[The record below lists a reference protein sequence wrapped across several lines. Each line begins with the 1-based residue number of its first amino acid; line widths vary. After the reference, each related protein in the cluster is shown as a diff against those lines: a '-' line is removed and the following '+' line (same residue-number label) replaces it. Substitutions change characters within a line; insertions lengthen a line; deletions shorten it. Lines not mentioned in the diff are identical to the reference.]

1 MRMCLSFLFPVRAQ
15 NVQTCC
21 FHLPHFFAHF
31 FFHFSPFIEFLQFMR
46 QIVARDSMEKS
57 VYAYHLTAQNY
68 LPLTSILV
76 FCIIHSENLAGWLH
90 WLDVHLPKWMQ
101 KVDKWVCDARHK
113 WSKHYY
119 SAATATMATNLV
131 ANINF
136 IHWNQWFSPAR
147 FSEYLICSICP
158 IYRSLI
164 LITFPQ
170 KKTLFF
176 KIIFFHRLSHIISV
190 HYGEKKK
197 FTFKKFLL
205 VVFFFVLREHT

>member
-1 MRMCLSFLFPVRAQ
+1 MYRLVVFTCLISSH
-15 NVQTCC
+15 T
-21 FHLPHFFAHF
+21 F

-119 SAATATMATNLV
+119 SAATATMAKHLMKTHTNLV

-164 LITFPQ
+164 LITSKQWQNFI
-170 KKTLFF
+170 LRV
-176 KIIFFHRLSHIISV
+176 IFFVPFSSIIHMFCQV
-190 HYGEKKK
+190 YAQW
-197 FTFKKFLL
+197 
-205 VVFFFVLREHT
+205 